1 MPFLIQGKTNWKYI
15 LIVLILAIIVGG
27 GIFFWIKTQ
36 EIPPAE
42 FPEIKKPEKVV
53 EKESPLTVEKK
64 EIERIIAFDVS
75 HDNRGKNYSKFLNG
89 FKESGFEIELITD
102 KIDENNLKKVGT
114 LILTVHF
121 SSYLQSELE
130 AIKKFLEKGGNL
142 IILGDFVGLDDIN
155 RIISPLGVELFDCN
169 LGWGWEVVPVF
180 EHVLLKD
187 VEKLSFPAAT
197 CLKIKNEDFKAIV
210 HAPEWPVVAVK
221 ENKNKILISGDSNV
235 CDDEYINRA
244 HNRVF
249 CKNITLWLKEAP
261 LEKEETTNWKIYRNE
276 K

>member
-102 KIDENNLKKVGT
+102 KIDENNL
-114 LILTVHF
+114 
-121 SSYLQSELE
+121 
-130 AIKKFLEKGGNL
+130 
-142 IILGDFVGLDDIN
+142 
-155 RIISPLGVELFDCN
+155 
-169 LGWGWEVVPVF
+169 
-180 EHVLLKD
+180 
-187 VEKLSFPAAT
+187 
-197 CLKIKNEDFKAIV
+197 
-210 HAPEWPVVAVK
+210 
-221 ENKNKILISGDSNV
+221 
-235 CDDEYINRA
+235 
-244 HNRVF
+244 
-249 CKNITLWLKEAP
+249 
-261 LEKEETTNWKIYRNE
+261 
-276 K
+276 